1 MIMKTLR
8 SIFFLSLCLL
18 LSVAGYAGD
27 KASFLKK
34 QFTARDGYQLN
45 YRVLY
50 PRDYNPAQKYPVI
63 LFLHGA
69 GERGSDNEAQLVL
82 VVICSLLS
90 RIKRNIRLS
99 S

>member
-1 MIMKTLR
+1 MKTLR

-45 YRVLY
+45 YRVQIG
-50 PRDYNPAQKYPVI
+50 RAHV
-63 LFLHGA
+63 
-69 GERGSDNEAQLVL
+69 
-82 VVICSLLS
+82 
-90 RIKRNIRLS
+90 
-99 S
+99 